1 MVRIRLRRIGTKGHP
16 FYRVVVADQRT
27 ARNGAFIEQ
36 IGTFD
41 PMKDPSEVKIDED
54 LALKWLRQGAQPS
67 ESVSAMLKKLGIM
80 DKVKETV

>member
-1 MVRIRLRRIGTKGHP
+1 MVRIRLRRIGEKGHP

>member
-1 MVRIRLRRIGTKGHP
+1 MVRIRLRRIGAKGHP

-36 IGTFD
+36 IGTYD
-41 PMKDPSEVKIDED
+41 PMTDPSEIKINEE

-67 ESVSAMLKKLGIM
+67 ERVEDMLKKLGIM
-80 DKVKETV
+80 DKVKETA

>member
-1 MVRIRLRRIGTKGHP
+1 MVRIRLRRIGAKGHP

-36 IGTFD
+36 IGTYD
-41 PMKDPSEVKIDED
+41 PMTDPSEVKIDEE

-67 ESVSAMLKKLGIM
+67 ESVEGMLKKLGIM
-80 DKVKETV
+80 DKVKETA

>member
-1 MVRIRLRRIGTKGHP
+1 MVRIRLRRIGAKGHP

-41 PMKDPSEVKIDED
+41 PMTDPSEVKIDEE

-67 ESVSAMLKKLGIM
+67 ESVEAMLKKLGIM
-80 DKVKETV
+80 DKVKETA

>member
-1 MVRIRLRRIGTKGHP
+1 MVRIRLRRIGAKGHP

-36 IGTFD
+36 IGTYD
-41 PMKDPSEVKIDED
+41 PMTDPSEIKIDEE

-67 ESVSAMLKKLGIM
+67 ESVEQMLKKLGIM
-80 DKVKETV
+80 DKVKETA

>member
-1 MVRIRLRRIGTKGHP
+1 MVRIRLRRIGAKGHP